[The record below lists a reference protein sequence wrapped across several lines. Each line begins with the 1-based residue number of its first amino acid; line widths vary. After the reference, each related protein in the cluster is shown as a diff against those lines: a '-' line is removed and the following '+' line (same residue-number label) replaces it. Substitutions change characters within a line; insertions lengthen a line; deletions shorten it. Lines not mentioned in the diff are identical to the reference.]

1 MYRLIIVDDEDVIR
15 NGLQTVVDWSSLGF
29 TVVGAFGKGEEA
41 LGYIRNNTVDAVLL
55 DIWMPRLSGLDLAE
69 VLRRES
75 PGARIVVLS
84 GYDNFSYAQQAIEL
98 SVFSYLLKP
107 VKEEQIRDV
116 FTRVRQSLD
125 EERSTARREESHE
138 RALFHRA
145 MTRALFYT
153 PDDEDLALLSR
164 QFGLASHGSTAAADA
179 SRDDRDTE
187 GEWGTKIR
195 PLVVGVHRE
204 PELGRAIQSPGQLD
218 PGLAEGRQ
226 QAEAGSRTG
235 SGGEPRLRALEALEA
250 QIAEDP
256 ALGPSVTSICVHP
269 AYELWALLR
278 EPQAGPVH
286 GRRAEELAERIV
298 ELARSTASQFGP
310 LEVSAALGASVESVD
325 ELHEAAEHANRLL
338 EHRLYLGLG
347 RLITGEMVEREGS
360 KGVERTES
368 MEETRPLG
376 QAFAREIAEEKPAG
390 ARESVERFATMF
402 RQSAVTDRSMLAAD
416 FRAFLYWVRQ
426 HLALLGASFESIFGS
441 EARILAAADAC
452 VSLEQV
458 RRLCEELIA
467 TGIERFRERYGGTR
481 QRVMVRVLEYMNAN
495 LERNFSLEGLA
506 EEYGFSIS
514 HFSRLFKATVGENFK
529 DYLVRIRMNEAKRL
543 LAGSEKRIQEISA
556 AVGYRDQHYFSEAF
570 RKHAGCT
577 PKEYR
582 NHYST
587 EPA

>member
-29 TVVGAFGKGEEA
+29 TVAGAFGKADEA

-116 FTRVRQSLD
+116 FTRVRRSLD
-125 EERSTARREESHE
+125 EERSTAQREESHE
-138 RALFHRA
+138 RALLHRA

-153 PDDEDLALLSR
+153 PDDDDLALLSR
-164 QFGLASHGSTAAADA
+164 QFGLPSGEPTSEAEA
-179 SRDDRDTE
+179 SRDPRDTE
-187 GEWGTKIR
+187 EEGGTKIR

-204 PELGRAIQSPGQLD
+204 PELGRAIQALGD
-218 PGLAEGRQ
+218 PGATRAEGREQ
-226 QAEAGSRTG
+226 VEARSRTG
-235 SGGEPRLRALEALEA
+235 GESEPRLRALEAVEA
-250 QIAEDP
+250 NIAED
-256 ALGPSVTSICVHP
+256 ATLGASVTSICVHP
-269 AYELWALLR
+269 AYELWGLVMER
-278 EPQAGPVH
+278 H
-286 GRRAEELAERIV
+286 GSQMDSFRAEELAERIL
-298 ELARSTASQFGP
+298 ELARSTASHSGP
-310 LEVSAALGASVESVD
+310 LEVSAALGAPVETVD
-325 ELHEAAEHANRLL
+325 ELHGAAEHTTRLL

-347 RLITGEMVEREGS
+347 RLITEEMVAREGS
-360 KGVERTES
+360 KEVERTES
-368 MEETRPLG
+368 MEEIRPLG
-376 QAFAREIAEEKPAG
+376 QAFAREIAEENPAG

-402 RQSAVTDRSMLAAD
+402 RQSAATDRSMLAAD

-458 RRLCEELIA
+458 QRLCEELIA
-467 TGIERFRERYGGTR
+467 TGTERFRDRYGGTR
-481 QRVMVRVLEYMNAN
+481 QRVMVRVLEYMNAHLN
-495 LERNFSLEGLA
+495 RSFSLEGLA
-506 EEYGFSIS
+506 EKYGFSIS

-543 LAGSEKRIQEISA
+543 LAGSEKRIQEIAA

-570 RKHAGCT
+570 RKHTGCT